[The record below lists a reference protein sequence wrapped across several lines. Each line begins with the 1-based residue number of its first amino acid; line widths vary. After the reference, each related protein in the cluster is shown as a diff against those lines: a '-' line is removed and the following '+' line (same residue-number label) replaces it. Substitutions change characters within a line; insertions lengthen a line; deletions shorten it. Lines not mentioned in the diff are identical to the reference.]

1 MQIYLLK
8 QQFKGFSVSTS
19 EGPHKGYDSAPQ
31 LDYDDLKQINDD
43 DMEEMDLKWQ
53 NALIAIKWGILLET
67 AEQKG
72 TRTAEEEMI
81 ALEDESWVNT
91 MQEELLQFQIQKV
104 WILVDLPFGKK
115 AIGTKWVYQ
124 NKNDERGVVVR
135 KKAQLVAQGHRQEER
150 IDYDEVFTSVARMEA
165 IKIFLAFA
173 SYMGFIV
180 YQMDVKITFQY
191 DTIDEEV
198 YVSQPPNF
206 VDPKFPNKVYKVV
219 KASYGLHQAPRAWY
233 ATCSTFLEKS
243 GYRRG
248 AIDKTLFIKHDKKD
262 IMLV

>member
-1 MQIYLLK
+1 MIKVLPPKTAKEVVARERERKARTTLLMALPEDHLEK
-8 QQFKGFSVSTS
+8 F
-19 EGPHKGYDSAPQ
+19 HKMDNAKEIAPP

-53 NALIAIKWGILLET
+53 LET
-67 AEQKG
+67 AKQKG
-72 TRTAEEEMI
+72 TRTAEEEMMGI
-81 ALEDESWVNT
+81 MATKLET
-91 MQEELLQFQIQKV
+91 MSGHVEDDAQNYAMMAYSSSNSGSDNKFQIQKV

-115 AIGTKWVYQ
+115 AIETKWVYH

-135 KKAQLVAQGHRQEER
+135 KKARLVAQGYRQEER
-150 IDYDEVFTSVARMEA
+150 IDYDE
-165 IKIFLAFA
+165 
-173 SYMGFIV
+173 
-180 YQMDVKITFQY
+180 Y

-233 ATCSTFLEKS
+233 ATCSTFLKKS

-262 IMLV
+262 IMRV